1 MNPQDIRVA
10 FMGTPEF
17 AVPALQ
23 TLIDA
28 GYQVVAVYS
37 QPPRPKGRGYQ
48 LQKSPVH
55 LLAET
60 HGIPVF
66 TPITLK
72 TEDAQ
77 TTFKALNLDI
87 AVVAAYGLILPLA
100 ILEAPQKG
108 CINIH
113 GSLLP
118 RWRGAAPIH
127 RAILAGDSMTG
138 VTIMEMD
145 AGLDTGPMIL
155 TQEIPILPATTTTVL
170 HDEMARVGAQALIEA
185 LPGYLSGTLNPHP
198 QPEEGVTY
206 AHKIEKSEGLL
217 TWKKPAAELLRQ
229 VRALNPWPGV
239 WFEYEGKRIKVLAAE
254 IEPKAS
260 GIPGKIV
267 DDRAGIQTS
276 SGIFRPLK
284 VQPEGGAP
292 METEAFLR
300 GHSLPQG
307 AQL

>member
-100 ILEAPQKG
+100 ILETPRKG

-155 TQEIPILPATTTTVL
+155 TQEIPILPSTTTTVL

-185 LPGYLSGTLNPHP
+185 LPGYLSGTLKPHP

-292 METEAFLR
+292 METKAFLR